1 MKADLWAYKKAI
13 SHYKSILSSAPNSWI
28 AWNKNGHMIGVSNQF
43 RTQFEL
49 EDKSIITVEDVINQL
64 PINEGKVVANNLEIL
79 KTKGIGF
86 SININLANRLSKFEL
101 TFSKLT
107 NKNTETISVWCKNI
121 TAMSSTFDKMQKC
134 IDFLT
139 KKKDILERIL
149 DNLPV
154 PVWYRDQDLKIVYC
168 NNTYTSMLDLSKETI
183 LQKNIPLVSGN
194 ILGQGHS
201 LAENVKKTG
210 KKQSITQSVVFRGMR
225 KKMSVCECPFAA
237 DIIGYALDNTAL
249 EDAIGNLD
257 KVIATQGEVLESL
270 PTAIAI
276 FGQNMRLSYFN
287 SAYKK
292 LTNFDELWL
301 SANPLYGEVLDRQ
314 RICRQLPEYADFSA
328 YKHDQIQMFTSLLEQ
343 KQDLIH
349 LPNGKVLRRCVAPY
363 PLGGLI
369 FLYDDV
375 SDSMALKRENNTIL
389 AVQKETINNLIEGVS
404 VFGSDNRLRFINPN
418 MLKLLDITDEVKE
431 GSHISEF
438 IEHIRRQIDYIGDW
452 EVYKGNVISNLTDRI
467 MKTGRLLKKNGGVIF
482 FSYTPLPDGSHL
494 HSYMDVT
501 DTCKVELALY
511 EKDQAIS
518 ISNNL
523 KHEFISSISS
533 EIRNPINIIVG
544 YAELLGKQYFGQLNE
559 KQTQY
564 CSGILE
570 ASNKLTTL
578 VDNIK
583 AMNDV
588 SLDNI
593 VISKELFN
601 LKELILEVINS
612 IKSRSEN
619 SEVEISFLSKE
630 SEFYEIYAD
639 KKIIRQIQSDMLM
652 NLIKLLSKGSSIT
665 VSLDEDGN
673 NFKIITVAND
683 SIIKHKSKLKVF
695 QRMTLKHVARITVS
709 EQINIGILT
718 VKSLLKKHGGDI
730 DVVRNGADTTIIC
743 TLPKTEDDSD
753 DGDIV
758 TEKVA

>member
-13 SHYKSILSSAPNSWI
+13 SHYKAILSSSPDSWI
-28 AWNKNGHMIGVSNQF
+28 AWNKNGHMIGASNQF
-43 RTQFEL
+43 RSQFDL
-49 EDKSIITVEDVINQL
+49 EDKSVITVDDVINKL
-64 PINEGKVVANNLEIL
+64 PINEGKTVANNLELL
-79 KTKGIGF
+79 KSKGSGF
-86 SININLANRLSKFEL
+86 SVNVNVANRLSKFEL

-107 NKNTETISVWCKNI
+107 NKRTETISVWCKNI
-121 TAMSSTFDKMQKC
+121 TAMSSTFDKMQKR
-134 IDFLT
+134 IDSLA
-139 KKKDILERIL
+139 KQNDILERVT
-149 DNLPV
+149 DNLPI
-154 PVWYRDQDLKIVYC
+154 PVWYRGQDLRIVYC
-168 NNTYTSMLDLSKETI
+168 NNTYASMLDLSKETV
-183 LQKNIPLVSGN
+183 LQKNIPLVLGN
-194 ILGQGHS
+194 IFGQGHS

-210 KKQSITQSVVFRGMR
+210 KKQSITQSAVFRGMR
-225 KKMSVCECPFAA
+225 KKVNICETPFAS
-237 DIIGYALDNTAL
+237 DIVGYAIDNTAL
-249 EDAIGNLD
+249 EDAIGSLD

-292 LTNFDELWL
+292 LTNFDEIWL

-389 AVQKETINNLIEGVS
+389 AVQKETINNLIEGII

-418 MLKLLDITDEVKE
+418 MLKLLDITDEVRE
-431 GSHISEF
+431 GTHISEF
-438 IEHIRRQIDYIGDW
+438 IEYIRRQIDYVGDW

-511 EKDQAIS
+511 EKDQAIN

-544 YAELLGKQYFGQLNE
+544 YAELLEKQYFGQLNE

-593 VISKELFN
+593 VINKELLN
-601 LKELILEVINS
+601 LDELMIEVINS
-612 IKSRSEN
+612 IKSKAESN
-619 SEVEISFLSKE
+619 EIDVSFLYKE
-630 SEFYEIYAD
+630 DESYEIYAD
-639 KKIIRQIQSDMLM
+639 KKIIRQIQSDMLS
-652 NLIKLLSKGSSIT
+652 NLIKLLAKDSTIK
-665 VSLDEDGN
+665 VSLNEDEN
-673 NFKIITVAND
+673 NVRIVTVAND
-683 SIIKHKSKLKVF
+683 SVIKHKSKLKVF
-695 QRMTLKHVARITVS
+695 QRMTLKHVARVTVS
-709 EQINIGILT
+709 EQINIGVLT
-718 VKSLLKKHGGDI
+718 IKSLLKKHGGDI

-743 TLPKTEDDSD
+743 TLPKTADDSI
-753 DGDIV
+753 DGN
-758 TEKVA
+758 TTAEKVA